1 MTGVQTCALPIL
13 DIVKKNG
20 DTISFSIVFLS
31 IYNSP
36 IIYCIRKFSPYDQAS
51 QTAKVYAREASD
63 KRIAD
68 RIKTIED
75 SGTKIVK
82 LDVKTQ
88 KEMRKQAR
96 PVYDAIKKSISKDI
110 YNAYLSG
117 VEK

>member
-1 MTGVQTCALPIL
+1 MQEKHLT
-13 DIVKKNG
+13 
-20 DTISFSIVFLS
+20 
-31 IYNSP
+31 
-36 IIYCIRKFSPYDQAS
+36 RES
-51 QTAKVYAREASD
+51 QTVSKPL
-63 KRIAD
+63 KI
-68 RIKTIED
+68 

-82 LDVKTQ
+82 LDAKTQ